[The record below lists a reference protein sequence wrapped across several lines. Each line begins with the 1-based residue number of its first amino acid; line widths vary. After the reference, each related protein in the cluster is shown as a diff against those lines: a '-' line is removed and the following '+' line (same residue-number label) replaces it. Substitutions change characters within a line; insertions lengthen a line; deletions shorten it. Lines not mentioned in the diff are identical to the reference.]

1 MSSITTLSAP
11 KIIQAPR
18 KMLSSNIAALSVDR
32 EVRQSQQEP
41 QHTGLGWCRGPRQ
54 RTAASTSSAV
64 IAVFR
69 LGADPYVR
77 RIPDIVALTHSASL
91 GFGSSAALQR
101 RRIAASLR
109 DSVEGFFPSWAWEAM
124 KLAMASGVAP
134 RGGMRRSSH
143 HISNS
148 RQSEA

>member
-1 MSSITTLSAP
+1 
-11 KIIQAPR
+11 
-18 KMLSSNIAALSVDR
+18 MLSSNIAALSVDR

-109 DSVEGFFPSWAWEAM
+109 DSVEGFFPSWTWEAM
-124 KLAMASGVAP
+124 KLAMASGVGSQGRNAP
-134 RGGMRRSSH
+134 VFAPHGPTLFQRCDPHVLAVRVLGLTDS
-143 HISNS
+143 I
-148 RQSEA
+148 